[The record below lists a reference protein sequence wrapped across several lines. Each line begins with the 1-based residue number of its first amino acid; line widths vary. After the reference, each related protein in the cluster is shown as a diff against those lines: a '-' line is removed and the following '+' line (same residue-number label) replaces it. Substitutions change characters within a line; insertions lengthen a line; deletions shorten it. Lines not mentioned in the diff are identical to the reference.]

1 MNQSNMGGRFN
12 IGEAARQSDVSAKMV
27 RHYESLGLLPSVD
40 RTDSGYRQYTDKE
53 VHTLRFIKRSRA
65 LGFSMAEIAELL
77 KLWQNQRRSSSDV
90 RKIALKQV
98 ADLNERMSEMEAMKR
113 ALETLIHCCHGDHR
127 PDCPI
132 LDQLGQ
138 VHNVPAS
145 VKARRSD

>member
-1 MNQSNMGGRFN
+1 
-12 IGEAARQSDVSAKMV
+12 MV

-65 LGFSMAEIAELL
+65 LGFSMAEIAEPL